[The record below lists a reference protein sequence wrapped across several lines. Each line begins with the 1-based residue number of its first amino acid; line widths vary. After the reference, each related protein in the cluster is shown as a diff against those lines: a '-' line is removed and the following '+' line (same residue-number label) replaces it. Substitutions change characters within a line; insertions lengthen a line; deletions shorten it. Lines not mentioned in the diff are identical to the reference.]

1 MKQKIVAIAAI
12 IFWGIACIKGNY
24 SVVIRDSVDEVEE
37 WGGLGEYRKII
48 EEYGYMLGNDNRGFI
63 PEKWE
68 YVYKDLFYIGK
79 YEGVLYYTMVDITGE
94 DRKSVV

>member
-37 WGGLGEYRKII
+37 WGELGEYRKII
-48 EEYGYMLGNDNRGFI
+48 ECRTAN
-63 PEKWE
+63 
-68 YVYKDLFYIGK
+68 
-79 YEGVLYYTMVDITGE
+79 
-94 DRKSVV
+94 

>member
-37 WGGLGEYRKII
+37 WSGLCEYRKII
-48 EEYGYMLGNDNRGFI
+48 EEYGYMLGNGNMFI
-63 PEKWE
+63 KTCFISASMKVCCTIQWR
-68 YVYKDLFYIGK
+68 I
-79 YEGVLYYTMVDITGE
+79 
-94 DRKSVV
+94 